1 MKSRSPFRMPKAVK
15 ITGRSSS
22 ITNSF
27 VNGIIPRIKPT
38 DEQIAAVLAVLEMN
52 PGNVVCAYCGDAMTE
67 WDHSNPLVIDK
78 QATGFITEI
87 QNLVPACGKCNQ
99 SKGNRN
105 WKEWML
111 SDAPNSPASKG
122 VSDLQK
128 RIERLEDYERCF
140 TPHKLDFKKIVG
152 SELWAEHWANNDA
165 IQEMMKDSQKLSDKI
180 RGMIA
185 DSVAGTQESSHVL
198 QRTPKQPKDAEPA
211 KRPESLITA
220 DHKVKVSDLIKARI
234 IPFLERGGCVESEI
248 EKLQDLGYCKMT
260 FASPYPML
268 KKLEAT
274 QNASTAA
281 KDKNGHGRYYVEPII
296 IGGAG
301 YLVSSQ
307 WYARNYP
314 LLERWLEDVNHMRED
329 G

>member
-1 MKSRSPFRMPKAVK
+1 MKSRPPFRMPNTVK
-15 ITGRSSS
+15 IIGRSSS

-27 VNGIIPRIKPT
+27 VNGIVPCIKPT
-38 DEQIAAVLAVLEMN
+38 DEQIAAALAILEMN
-52 PGNVVCAYCGDAMTE
+52 PDNVVCAYCGGAMTE
-67 WDHSNPLVIDK
+67 WDHLNPLVMGK

-128 RIERLEDYERCF
+128 RIEILEDYERCF
-140 TPHKLDFKKIVG
+140 TPHKLDFEKIVG

-165 IQEMMKDSQKLSDKI
+165 IQEMMRNSQKLSDKI
-180 RGMIA
+180 RSMLA
-185 DSVAGTQESSHVL
+185 DSVAGTQEPSRVL
-198 QRTPKQPKDAEPA
+198 QRTPKQPKNAEPA
-211 KRPESLITA
+211 KRPESPITA
-220 DHKVKVSDLIKARI
+220 DHKVKISDLIKARI
-234 IPFLERGGCVESEI
+234 LPLLERGECAESEI
-248 EKLQDLGYCKMT
+248 EKLQDSNYCRKT
-260 FASPYPML
+260 FASSYPML

-274 QNASTAA
+274 QDASTAA
-281 KDKNGHGRYYVEPII
+281 KDQNGHRRYYVKPII
-296 IGGAG
+296 IGEAR
-301 YLVSSQ
+301 YLMSSQ

-314 LLERWLEDVNHMRED
+314 LLKRWLEDVSHMSED